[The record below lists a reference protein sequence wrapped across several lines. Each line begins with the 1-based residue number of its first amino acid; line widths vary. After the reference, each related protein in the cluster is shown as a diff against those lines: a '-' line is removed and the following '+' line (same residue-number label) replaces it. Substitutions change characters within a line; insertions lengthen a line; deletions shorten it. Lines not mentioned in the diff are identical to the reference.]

1 MSEDRATPAPPTDET
16 EPGKRAPVSQR
27 PGCVTALVVVGSLPM
42 LLGLL
47 DPLEGMFVVALGGIL
62 VLVAAFWRK
71 SRARWPIIAGLAVL
85 VLTFASMAAAGG
97 GDVPRY
103 LMPLTLGPWMLGG
116 LLIIAGDIWL
126 IRQVLAEKRPKAANI
141 VAAVLVLLVVL
152 AGVRI
157 GMALGAYRP
166 WEEVKM
172 SVRATAEGRGVR
184 LILMLE
190 DAPRVDTEAA
200 YYGAG
205 VLQNASDAPLTLAP
219 DTIIDVIV
227 ADASGKVTW
236 DGAEKYYGRSKPVLP
251 WDRPTTVAPGAQTK
265 QSWELNYPQPGTYY
279 VRAEV
284 KNGPFAGLKTE
295 PVTVT
300 VSPPGAPY

>member
-1 MSEDRATPAPPTDET
+1 MSEDSDATGPRTDTAGPANRKPFAE
-16 EPGKRAPVSQR
+16 R

-42 LLGLL
+42 LLGLV

-71 SRARWPIIAGLAVL
+71 SRARWPILAGLAVL

-103 LMPLTLGPWMLGG
+103 LMPFTLGPWLLGG
-116 LLIIAGDIWL
+116 LLVIAGDIWL
-126 IRQVLAEKRPKAANI
+126 IRQMLAERRPGVANI
-141 VAAVLVLLVVL
+141 VAAVLVLIVVL

-166 WEEVKM
+166 REEVKM

-184 LILMLE
+184 LLLMLE

-205 VLQNASDAPLTLAP
+205 VLQNASGAPLTVAP

-227 ADASGKVTW
+227 ADSTGRVTW
-236 DGAEKYYGRSKPVLP
+236 DGAEMYYGKSKPVMP
-251 WDRPTTVAPGAQTK
+251 WDRPTVVAPGAQTK
-265 QSWELNYPQPGTYY
+265 QSWELDYPQPGTYH

-284 KNGPFAGLKTE
+284 KGGPFAGLKTE

-300 VSPPGAPY
+300 VSPPGSSY